1 MKTKIG
7 VLGLGHFGT
16 AILSYLDQHNDNRFQ
31 LMGFDHK
38 QNLCHFLTY
47 YHNHPHCL
55 KNYQFDKNIVF
66 TASYQKLISYND
78 VVILAV
84 SSNALEIILEEIKPY
99 LKKKI
104 IFVSLIKAL
113 NYKTA
118 LTPSQIITQKL
129 KGYDFEIAVLVG
141 GSLAHDLVE
150 NKILG
155 MNLACQNKETTQKLH
170 NIFHSKNLK
179 IYPSQDMLGLEYASC
194 FKNII
199 SVFAGI
205 LKGMNFPYGSITYL
219 ISQMAGEIKDICLT
233 QLNCQPETFD
243 ISSQCFGN
251 DMWMSA
257 TTNSRNSQF
266 GCLIG
271 QGMTPK
277 QALKEMTKE
286 KKIVESLGTLKTMEE
301 ITNLKNYPFTYF
313 LNNLIDNNLTNREV
327 EDFLSSL

>member
-16 AILSYLDQHNDNRFQ
+16 AVLSYLDRHNENKWQ

-47 YHNHPHCL
+47 YHYHPHYFQ
-55 KNYQFDKNIVF
+55 NYYFDKNITF
-66 TASYQKLISYND
+66 TASYQKLVSQND
-78 VVILAV
+78 IIILAV
-84 SSNALEIILEEIKPY
+84 SSEALEIILEKIKPC
-99 LKKKI
+99 LKKKV

-113 NYKTA
+113 NYKNG
-118 LTPSQIITQKL
+118 LTPSQTITQKL
-129 KGYDFEIAVLVG
+129 EKFNYETAVLVG
-141 GSLAHDLVE
+141 GTLAYELVE

-155 MNLACQNKETTQKLH
+155 MSLASYDETITKKIQA
-170 NIFHSKNLK
+170 IFHSKNLK
-179 IYPSQDMLGLEYASC
+179 IYPSSDVLGLEYASC

-219 ISQMAGEIKDICLT
+219 ISQMAGEIKDICLS
-233 QLNCQPETFD
+233 QLNCQEKTFA
-243 ISSQCFGN
+243 INSQCFGN

-257 TTNSRNSQF
+257 TSESRNCQF
-266 GCLIG
+266 GYLIG

-277 QALKEMTKE
+277 KALE
-286 KKIVESLGTLKTMEE
+286 KMESEDKTVESINTLKVMEK
-301 ITNLKNYPFTYF
+301 ITDLRNYPFTYF
-313 LNNLIDNNLTNREV
+313 LNHLVDNNLTNREV
-327 EDFLSSL
+327 GKFLNSL